1 MIKYLEVCVYGLL
14 NLSYLV
20 LAILPFWDRLR
31 FSKKNTYFFIGGL
44 GAIQIL
50 FAMWAGLWVNESYRG
65 LVSAISLIIYYGLF
79 AIMVKAHFGKK
90 LFMLIM
96 LSNISS
102 FINIAGKYFESLIFG
117 DVAWERTYAFSY
129 SLCVFV
135 LQVLILIPVVFSIV
149 KLFKSAIENEHVRSA
164 WKYLWLIPATFY
176 FVWFFH
182 VYSLHNSPEN
192 FAMSGEHVLFLF
204 IVDLG
209 AYLVYYTAF
218 RFIKEQGKNMMLEEN
233 NYHLAMQHL
242 QYENLNERI
251 LEARHAKHDIRHHIT
266 IMSSYLASKEYD
278 KLKKYLN
285 SYKKSL
291 PDDSSIMLCENQAI
305 NALLVYFAG
314 LSRDADTDFKVLAR
328 IPKEIKIAENDVCVV
343 LGNLLENA
351 LHACFVYKGDRQIS
365 VAIDYNDSCM
375 LIAIDNTFNGKLKK
389 SFDGGLLTTKR
400 GGTGVGL
407 ESVKNIAKNYN
418 GLFNYE
424 VKDGKF
430 CVSVML
436 NIKQIS

>member
-1 MIKYLEVCVYGLL
+1 MIKYLEVCIYGLL

-31 FSKKNTYFFIGGL
+31 FSKKVIYFFIGGL
-44 GAIQIL
+44 GLVQIF

-65 LVSAISLIIYYGLF
+65 LISAAALVIYYVLF

-102 FINIAGKYFESLIFG
+102 FINIAGKFFESVLFG
-117 DVAWERTYAFSY
+117 DVARDKTYAWSY
-129 SLCVFV
+129 SLCVLV
-135 LQVLILIPVVFSIV
+135 LQIIILIPVGLSIF
-149 KLFKSAIENEHVRSA
+149 KLFRGAIENERVRSA

-182 VYSLHNSPEN
+182 VYFLHNSPEEFEMHGN
-192 FAMSGEHVLFLF
+192 LVLFLF
-204 IVDLG
+204 VVDLG

-233 NYHLAMQHL
+233 NYHLTMQHL

-266 IMSSYLASKEYD
+266 IMSSYLASKEYE
-278 KLKKYLN
+278 KLEKYLN

-314 LSRDADTDFKVLAR
+314 LSKDADTDFKVFAN
-328 IPKEIKIAENDVCVV
+328 IPNEIKLPENDVCVV

-351 LHACFVYKGDRQIS
+351 LHACFTYNGTDRQIS

-389 SFDGGLLTTKR
+389 SFDGKLLTTKK
-400 GGTGVGL
+400 GGTGVGV
-407 ESVKNIAKNYN
+407 ESVKNIAKSYN
-418 GLFNYE
+418 GMFSYE
-424 VKDGKF
+424 VKDNKF

-436 NIKQIS
+436 NVQ

>member
-1 MIKYLEVCVYGLL
+1 MNYLEVCLYGIL
-14 NLSYLV
+14 NLSYLL

-31 FSKKNTYFFIGGL
+31 YSKKTTYVAIGAL
-44 GAIQIL
+44 CIVQII
-50 FAMWAGLWVNESYRG
+50 FAMWAGLWVNENHRG
-65 LVSAISLIIYYGLF
+65 LVSTFAVIIYYCFF
-79 AIMVKAHFGKK
+79 AVLVKAHFGKK

-102 FINIAGKYFESLIFG
+102 FINIAGKFFESKFFG
-117 DVAWERTYAFSY
+117 SVAWEKTYACSY

-135 LQVLILIPVVFSIV
+135 LQIIILLPVGFSIY
-149 KLFKSAIENEHVRSA
+149 KLFREAIVNEHVRAA

-182 VYSLHNSPEN
+182 VYSLHGSPSQ

-209 AYLVYYTAF
+209 AYFVYYTAF
-218 RFIKEQGKNMMLEEN
+218 RFIKEQAKNMTLEEN
-233 NYHLAMQHL
+233 NYHLTMQHL

-266 IMSSYLASKEYD
+266 VMSSYLANGEYD
-278 KLKKYLN
+278 KLEKYLN

-291 PDDSSIMLCENQAI
+291 PDYSSIMICENQAI
-305 NALLVYFAG
+305 NALLVYFATLAKNG
-314 LSRDADTDFKVLAR
+314 ETDFKVLAK
-328 IPKEIKIAENDVCVV
+328 IPEKIKIEESDLSVV

-351 LHACFVYKGDRQIS
+351 VHACLSYNGMDRQIS
-365 VAIDYNDSCM
+365 VAIDYTDACM
-375 LIAIDNTFNGKLKK
+375 LIAIDNTFSGRLKK
-389 SFDGGLLTTKR
+389 SFDGTLLTTKR
-400 GGTGVGL
+400 DGMGVGL
-407 ESVKNIAKNYN
+407 ESVKNIVKSYN

-424 VKDGKF
+424 IKENKF

-436 NIKQIS
+436 NVR

>member
-1 MIKYLEVCVYGLL
+1 MKYLEVAIYGLL

-31 FSKKNTYFFIGGL
+31 FSKKTTYYFIGVFGL
-44 GAIQIL
+44 VQI
-50 FAMWAGLWVNESYRG
+50 FFSVWAGLWVNESYRG
-65 LVSAISLIIYYGLF
+65 VISGVALLVYLIFFSVI
-79 AIMVKAHFGKK
+79 IKAHFGKK

-96 LSNISS
+96 LINISS
-102 FINIAGKYFESLIFG
+102 FINIAGKYFENLLFG
-117 DVAWERTYAFSY
+117 DVAWEKAYAISY
-129 SLCVFV
+129 SLCVFL
-135 LQVLILIPVVFSIV
+135 LQLVILIPVALSIY
-149 KLFKSAIENEHVRSA
+149 KLFKSAIENEMVRSA
-164 WKYLWLIPATFY
+164 WKYLWLIPTTFY

-182 VYSLHNSPEN
+182 VYSLHHSPTD

-209 AYLVYYTAF
+209 AYFVYYTAL
-218 RFIKEQGKNMMLEEN
+218 RFIKELAKNMTLEEN

-278 KLKKYLN
+278 KLEKYLN

-291 PDDSSIMLCENQAI
+291 PDDRSISLCENQSI

-314 LSRDADTDFKVLAR
+314 LSKDAEIDFKAR
-328 IPKEIKIAENDVCVV
+328 AKIPAEISIEENDACVV

-351 LHACFVYKGDRQIS
+351 LHASYVYKGEDKEIS
-365 VAIDYNDSCM
+365 VAIDYSDGCM
-375 LIAIDNTFNGKLKK
+375 LIAIDNTFNGRLKK
-389 SFDGGLLTTKR
+389 SFDGGLLTTKK

-407 ESVKNIAKNYN
+407 ESVKNIAKSYN
-418 GLFNYE
+418 GIFNYE
-424 VKDGKF
+424 VKGNKF

-436 NIKQIS
+436 NSKK

>member
-1 MIKYLEVCVYGLL
+1 MSYIETGIYGLL
-14 NLSYLV
+14 NLSYLI
-20 LAILPFWDRLR
+20 LALVPFWDRLR
-31 FSKKNTYFFIGGL
+31 FSKRTTYILIGALGL
-44 GAIQIL
+44 IQIV
-50 FAMWAGLWVNESYRG
+50 FAMWAGIWANETYRG
-65 LVSAISLIIYYGLF
+65 IVSAVSLVIYYFLF
-79 AIMVKAHFGKK
+79 AVMVKAHFGKR

-96 LSNISS
+96 LANISS
-102 FINIAGKYFESLIFG
+102 FINIAGKYFESLFFG
-117 DVAWERTYAFSY
+117 DVAWEKTYALSY
-129 SLCVFV
+129 SLLVFL
-135 LQVLILIPVVFSIV
+135 LQIIILVPVGLSII
-149 KLFKSAIENEHVRSA
+149 KLFRSAIANEHVRSA
-164 WKYLWLIPATFY
+164 WKYLWLIPTTFY

-182 VYSLHNSPEN
+182 VYSLHHSPTE
-192 FAMSGEHVLFLF
+192 FAMSGTHVLFLF

-233 NYHLAMQHL
+233 NYQLAMQHL

-266 IMSSYLASKEYD
+266 IMSSYLASK
-278 KLKKYLN
+278 
-285 SYKKSL
+285 KSL
-291 PDDSSIMLCENQAI
+291 PDDSSIMLCQNQAV

-314 LSRDADTDFKVLAR
+314 LSRDADTDFKVHAS
-328 IPKEIKIAENDVCVV
+328 IPTEISIPENDICVV

-351 LHACFVYKGDRQIS
+351 LHACFTYKGDDKKIS
-365 VAIDYNDSCM
+365 VAINYNNGCM

-389 SFDGGLLTTKR
+389 NFDGVLLTTKK

-418 GLFNYE
+418 GLFSYE
-424 VKDGKF
+424 VRGNLF

-436 NIKQIS
+436 NAK

>member
-1 MIKYLEVCVYGLL
+1 MTYIETGIYGLL
-14 NLSYLV
+14 NLSYLI
-20 LAILPFWDRLR
+20 LALLPFWDRLR
-31 FSKKNTYFFIGGL
+31 FSKRTTYLLIGGL
-44 GAIQIL
+44 GLLQIF
-50 FAMWAGLWVNESYRG
+50 FAMWAGIWVNESFRG
-65 LVSAISLIIYYGLF
+65 IISAISVVIYYLVF
-79 AIMVKAHFGKK
+79 AIMVKAHFGKR

-96 LSNISS
+96 LANISS
-102 FINIAGKYFESLIFG
+102 FINIAGKYFESLFFG
-117 DVAWERTYAFSY
+117 DVAWTSTYALSY
-129 SLCVFV
+129 SLLVAI
-135 LQVLILIPVVFSIV
+135 LQIIILIPVGLSIIN
-149 KLFKSAIENEHVRSA
+149 LFKGAIENEHVRSA
-164 WKYLWLIPATFY
+164 WKYLWLIPTTFY

-182 VYSLHNSPEN
+182 VYSLHNSPTE
-192 FAMSGEHVLFLF
+192 FAMSGTHILFLF

-218 RFIKEQGKNMMLEEN
+218 KFIKEQGKNMMLEEN

-278 KLKKYLN
+278 KLEKYLN

-314 LSRDADTDFKVLAR
+314 LSKDADTDFKVHAN
-328 IPKEIKIAENDVCVV
+328 IPNSISIPENDVCVV

-351 LHACFVYKGDRQIS
+351 LHACFIYQGEDKKIS
-365 VAIDYNDSCM
+365 VAIDYSDSFM

-389 SFDGGLLTTKR
+389 NFDGVLLTTKK
-400 GGTGVGL
+400 GGTGIGL
-407 ESVKNIAKNYN
+407 ESVKNIVKHYD
-418 GLFNYE
+418 GVFNYE
-424 VKDGKF
+424 VNNNMF
-430 CVSVML
+430 CVSIML
-436 NIKQIS
+436 KTKKEA

>member
-1 MIKYLEVCVYGLL
+1 MIHYFETSIYGLL

-20 LAILPFWDRLR
+20 LALVPFWDRLR
-31 FSKKNTYFFIGGL
+31 FSKKTTYSLIGVL
-44 GAIQIL
+44 GFVQIV
-50 FAMWAGLWVNESYRG
+50 FAMWAGIWVNESYRG
-65 LVSAISLIIYYGLF
+65 IVSAISLIIYYFFF
-79 AIMVKAHFGKK
+79 AVMVKAHFGKR

-96 LSNISS
+96 LANISS
-102 FINIAGKYFESLIFG
+102 FINIAGKYFESLFFG
-117 DVAWERTYAFSY
+117 DVAWTSTYAFSY
-129 SLCVFV
+129 SLCVFL
-135 LQVLILIPVVFSIV
+135 LQIIILVPVGLSII
-149 KLFKSAIENEHVRSA
+149 KLFRGAIANEHVRSA
-164 WKYLWLIPATFY
+164 WKYLWLIPTTFY

-182 VYSLHNSPEN
+182 VYSLHHSPTE
-192 FAMSGEHVLFLF
+192 FAMSGTHVLFLF

-266 IMSSYLASKEYD
+266 IMSSYLASKEYE
-278 KLKKYLN
+278 KLEKYLN

-291 PDDSSIMLCENQAI
+291 PDDSSIMLCQNQAI

-314 LSRDADTDFKVLAR
+314 LSKDAETDFKVHAT
-328 IPKEIKIAENDVCVV
+328 IPETISIPENDICVV

-351 LHACFVYKGDRQIS
+351 LHACFTYKGNDKQIS
-365 VAIDYNDSCM
+365 IAISYNEGCM

-389 SFDGGLLTTKR
+389 NFDGALLTTKKD
-400 GGTGVGL
+400 GTGVGI
-407 ESVKNIAKNYN
+407 ESVKNIAKSYN
-418 GLFNYE
+418 GLFSYE
-424 VKDGKF
+424 VKGNMF

-436 NIKQIS
+436 NNN

>member
-1 MIKYLEVCVYGLL
+1 MKYLEVSLYGLL

-31 FSKKNTYFFIGGL
+31 FSKRATYCFIGAFG
-44 GAIQIL
+44 IVQI
-50 FAMWAGLWVNESYRG
+50 FFSVWAGLWVNESYRG
-65 LVSAISLIIYYGLF
+65 IISGVALLVYLIFFSVI
-79 AIMVKAHFGKK
+79 IKAHIGKK

-96 LSNISS
+96 LINISS
-102 FINIAGKYFESLIFG
+102 FISIAGKYFESLFFG
-117 DVAWERTYAFSY
+117 DVAWEKTYAITY

-135 LQVLILIPVVFSIV
+135 LQLIILIPVALSIY
-149 KLFKSAIENEHVRSA
+149 KLFKSAIENEMVRSA
-164 WKYLWLIPATFY
+164 WKYLWLIPTTFY

-182 VYSLHNSPEN
+182 VYSLHHSPTD
-192 FAMSGEHVLFLF
+192 FAMSGDHVLFLF

-209 AYLVYYTAF
+209 AYFVYYTAL
-218 RFIKEQGKNMMLEEN
+218 RFIKELAKNATLEEN

-251 LEARHAKHDIRHHIT
+251 LEARRAKHDIRHHIT
-266 IMSSYLASKEYD
+266 IMSSYIASKEYD
-278 KLKKYLN
+278 KLEKYLN

-291 PDDSSIMLCENQAI
+291 PDDGSISLCENQSV

-314 LSRDADTDFKVLAR
+314 LSRDAEIDFKAR
-328 IPKEIKIAENDVCVV
+328 VKIPSQIDIEENDLCVV

-351 LHACFVYKGDRQIS
+351 LHAAYAYTGDNKEIS
-365 VAIDYNDSCM
+365 VAIDYSGSCM

-389 SFDGGLLTTKR
+389 SFDGSLLTTKK

-407 ESVKNIAKNYN
+407 ESVKNIAKSYN
-418 GLFNYE
+418 GIFRYE
-424 VKDGKF
+424 VKENKF

-436 NIKQIS
+436 NGK

>member
-1 MIKYLEVCVYGLL
+1 MIKYLEACIYGLL

-20 LAILPFWDRLR
+20 LALLPFWDRLR
-31 FSKKNTYFFIGGL
+31 FSKKITYFFIGGL
-44 GAIQIL
+44 SIVQIL
-50 FAMWAGLWVNESYRG
+50 FAMWAGLWINEAYRG
-65 LVSAISLIIYYGLF
+65 LVSAIAVIAYYAIF

-96 LSNISS
+96 LSNIFS
-102 FINIAGKYFESLIFG
+102 FINIAGKFFESLIFG
-117 DVAWERTYAFSY
+117 DAAWEKTYAWSY
-129 SLCVFV
+129 SLCVLL
-135 LQVLILIPVVFSIV
+135 LQAIILIPVGFTIL
-149 KLFKSAIENEHVRSA
+149 KLFKSAIANEYVRSA

-182 VYSLHNSPEN
+182 VYSLHTSPTE

-233 NYHLAMQHL
+233 NYHLAMQYL

-266 IMSSYLASKEYD
+266 IMSSYLANKEYD
-278 KLKKYLN
+278 KLEKYLN

-291 PDDSSIMLCENQAI
+291 PDDTSIMICQNQAI

-314 LSRDADTDFKVLAR
+314 LSKDADTDFKVHAN
-328 IPKEIKIAENDVCVV
+328 IPANINIPENDVCVV

-351 LHACFVYKGDRQIS
+351 LHACFTYKGDDKQIS
-365 VAIDYNDSCM
+365 VAISYNDNCL

-389 SFDGGLLTTKR
+389 NFDGVLLTTKK
-400 GGTGVGL
+400 GGTGIGL

-418 GLFNYE
+418 GMFSYE
-424 VKDGKF
+424 IKDKMF

-436 NIKQIS
+436 NVK